1 MLRQN
6 NCTRI
11 LEIITPE
18 KKAFEG
24 EVTSVKFPGIAGGFE
39 ILNNHAPIISALAK
53 GDIRI
58 ITADNKTETLAINGG
73 VIEMQNNKI
82 IVLAD

>member
-1 MLRQN
+1 M
-6 NCTRI
+6 I

-18 KKAFEG
+18 KQVFSG
-24 EVTSVKFPGIAGGFE
+24 EVISVQFPGINGGFE
-39 ILNNHAPIISALAK
+39 ILNNHAPIISTLGK
-53 GDIRI
+53 GEIRV
-58 ITADNKTETLAINGG
+58 ITTDKNTKKFDINGG

>member
-1 MLRQN
+1 M
-6 NCTRI
+6 I

-18 KKAFEG
+18 KKAFSG
-24 EVTSVKFPGIAGGFE
+24 EVNSVKFPGVSGGFE
-39 ILNNHAPIISALAK
+39 ILKNHAPIISALTK

-58 ITADNKTETLAINGG
+58 ITSDNKTEILTINGG

>member
-1 MLRQN
+1 M
-6 NCTRI
+6 I

-18 KKAFEG
+18 KQVFSG
-24 EVTSVKFPGIAGGFE
+24 ETTSVKFPGINGGFE
-39 ILNNHAPIISALAK
+39 ILNNHAPIISTLGK
-53 GDIRI
+53 GEIRI
-58 ITADNKTETLAINGG
+58 ITSNKTTEKFEINGG

>member
-1 MLRQN
+1 M
-6 NCTRI
+6 I

-18 KKAFEG
+18 KQVFSG
-24 EVTSVKFPGIAGGFE
+24 ELTSVQFPGINGGFE
-39 ILNNHAPIISALAK
+39 ILNNHAPIISTLGK
-53 GDIRI
+53 GEIRV
-58 ITADNKTETLAINGG
+58 ITTDKNTEKFDINGG

>member
-1 MLRQN
+1 M
-6 NCTRI
+6 I

-18 KKAFEG
+18 KEIFNG
-24 EVTSVKFPGIAGGFE
+24 EITSVKFPGTDGGFE
-39 ILNNHAPIISALAK
+39 ILNNHAPIISTLEK
-53 GDIRI
+53 GEIRI
-58 ITADNKTETLAINGG
+58 ITTDKNTEKFDINGG

>member
-1 MLRQN
+1 M
-6 NCTRI
+6 I

-18 KKAFEG
+18 KQVFSG
-24 EVTSVKFPGIAGGFE
+24 EVTSVQFPGINGGFE
-39 ILNNHAPIISALAK
+39 ILNNHAPIISTLGK
-53 GDIRI
+53 GEIRI
-58 ITADNKTETLAINGG
+58 ITTDKNTKKFDINGG